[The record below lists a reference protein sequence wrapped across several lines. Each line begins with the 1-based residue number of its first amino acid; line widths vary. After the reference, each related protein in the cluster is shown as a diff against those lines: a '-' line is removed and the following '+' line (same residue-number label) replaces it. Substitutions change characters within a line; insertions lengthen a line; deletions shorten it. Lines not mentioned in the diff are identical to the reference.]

1 MLVFF
6 FFFNFFGLVFIEK
19 EKENLLSLYN
29 FGYKLLFSS
38 ATSFIEWMHH
48 EYGFPFTYKY
58 IYSSFDLPVQ
68 LYEVFFKKKIKW
80 FKYNCI

>member
-1 MLVFF
+1 MIVF

-38 ATSFIEWMHH
+38 ATSFIEWMRH
-48 EYGFPFTYKY
+48 EHGFPFTYKY
-58 IYSSFDLPVQ
+58 IYYSFVPPVQ
-68 LYEVFFKKKIKW
+68 LYEVFLTKKKW
-80 FKYNCI
+80 FKYNCV